1 MEKRFDKRVAPRRVM
16 IREERAFD
24 LDDAENV
31 PRKSFTVCNGDKTST
46 SDYKIK
52 DMRKLDF
59 SEYSI
64 FFFTVKNQIEKVLK
78 WGFLL
83 DNSYEFY
90 NENTDIL

>member
-31 PRKSFTVCNGDKTST
+31 PRKSFTVYNGDKTST